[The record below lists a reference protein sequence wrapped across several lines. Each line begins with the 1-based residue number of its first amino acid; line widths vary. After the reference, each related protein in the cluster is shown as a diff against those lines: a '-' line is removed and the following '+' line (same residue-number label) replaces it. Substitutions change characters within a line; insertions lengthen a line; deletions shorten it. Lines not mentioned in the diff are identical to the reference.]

1 MLHLKTLTKNVAQR
15 NTLVAWV
22 RAIVTMISNVQ
33 EIWFVEMKIAKI
45 LTHCGLMTSTAAL
58 SILTVR
64 TVG

>member
-45 LTHCGLMTSTAAL
+45 LTHRGLRTLTAVL

-64 TVG
+64 TAG